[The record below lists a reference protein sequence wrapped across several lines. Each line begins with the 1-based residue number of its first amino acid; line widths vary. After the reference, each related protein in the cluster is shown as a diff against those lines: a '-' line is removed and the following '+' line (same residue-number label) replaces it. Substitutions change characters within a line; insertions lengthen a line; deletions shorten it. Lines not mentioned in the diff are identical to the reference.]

1 MLLITLSL
9 SLMAQAQPNPDRNAS
24 SCPGMDV
31 SLDQFRWENRIL
43 IIFAEDSNSD
53 SYRTQIEKFSSFKEG
68 VLDRD
73 LIIFSIFKNECS
85 TLDDQNISDSSAEKI
100 RSELSPQSSSFSIY
114 LVGKDGGVKLKKDEV
129 LGIDELFRVIDRM
142 PMRQREM
149 RDGG

>member
-9 SLMAQAQPNPDRNAS
+9 SLMAQAQPNPDRTAS